1 MALGFMIAGLISAML
16 AGLATLV
23 LDQPWWVVLASYSA
37 SGVAAVL
44 AIALAVAVALC
55 LKGHI
60 CGDARA

>member
-1 MALGFMIAGLISAML
+1 
-16 AGLATLV
+16 
-23 LDQPWWVVLASYSA
+23 
-37 SGVAAVL
+37 VL